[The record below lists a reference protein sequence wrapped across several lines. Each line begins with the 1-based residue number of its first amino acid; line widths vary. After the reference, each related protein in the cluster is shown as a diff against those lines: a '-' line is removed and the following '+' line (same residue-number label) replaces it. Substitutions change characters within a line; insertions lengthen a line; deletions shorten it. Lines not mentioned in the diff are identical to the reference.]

1 MWRCK
6 LLLMLCLSFLRIEAR
21 EKELV
26 RIWDVVGAEL
36 LELDVLVV
44 DAGG

>member
-1 MWRCK
+1 
-6 LLLMLCLSFLRIEAR
+6 MLCLSFLRIEAR

-26 RIWDVVGAEL
+26 RMWDVVAAEL
-36 LELDVLVV
+36 LELDLLVV